1 MNKTLFRFLKL
12 IKLGPCY
19 SYYRTYKRDDRC
31 LFLYVHSDDFQIYFA
46 SDSWRQKFNGYV
58 HRITEG
64 FEETGF
70 IADLDTDVGSTSIPV
85 SSLVGAFFQKYS
97 NLS

>member
-1 MNKTLFRFLKL
+1 M
-12 IKLGPCY
+12 
-19 SYYRTYKRDDRC
+19 
-31 LFLYVHSDDFQIYFA
+31 FLYVHSDDFQIYFA
-46 SDSWRQKFNGYV
+46 SDSWRQKFNGFV

-85 SSLVGAFFQKYS
+85 SFQKLKIAMQPLE
-97 NLS
+97 NFTENTQHH

>member
-1 MNKTLFRFLKL
+1 MKIIEMVLPGINR
-12 IKLGPCY
+12 IKLYC
-19 SYYRTYKRDDRC
+19 SFYRTYKRDDRC

-46 SDSWRQKFNGYV
+46 SDTWRQKFNGYV

-70 IADLDTDVGSTSIPV
+70 IANLDTEVGSTTIPV
-85 SSLVGAFFQKYS
+85 ICL
-97 NLS
+97 